1 MNLSQ
6 VKAYVTGVLD
16 ALFPNRNVLS
26 KLSESDGMLHYNDIP
41 VMINKINYKTGD
53 VILYAGSSV
62 PNGWLECDGSI
73 VNIASYRNLAT
84 YIARQ
89 FGTVDQ
95 FGGDGTTTFAVPNY
109 ASTVSSSGLMILI
122 KY

>member
-6 VKAYVTGVLD
+6 VKTYVTGVLD

-26 KLSESDGMLHYNDIP
+26 KLSESDGMLHYDDIP
-41 VMINKINYKTGD
+41 VAPDKINYKTGD
-53 VILYAGSSV
+53 VILYAGSSL
-62 PNGWLECDGSI
+62 PNGWMECNGAVI
-73 VNIASYRNLAT
+73 NIASFRNLST

-89 FGTVDQ
+89 FGTVNH
-95 FGGDGTTTFAVPNY
+95 FGGDGTTTFAVPDY
-109 ASTVSSSGLMILI
+109 SSTVSSSGLMILI